1 MKLGLSIKK
10 NIKSFFALLG
20 PGLVTGAADD
30 DPSGIATCS
39 QTGAQF
45 GFGQLWTPLFMLPLM
60 ISVQEACARIGTCK
74 GKGLAY
80 VISYYYSKKIAYA
93 ALILLLI
100 ANTINLGADI
110 GSMAAAL
117 QLIVPINFTVLILF
131 FVIFMTAMQV
141 FVKYETYSNYLK
153 WSCLVVLAYPLTV
166 FVVKAPLLPVLKA
179 TFVPHIEFSY
189 QYLFLVTGLFGTTIS
204 PYMFFWQA
212 SQEVEEDHER
222 NLISKRG
229 RTRIKKSDIFR
240 IRLDSI
246 VGMVVSQIV
255 TWSIIVVGAA
265 VLHEHQVYDVK
276 NAAEAAKLLE
286 PLVHASA
293 YSGLIAKVIFAV
305 GIIGLGLIA
314 VPILAGS
321 GAYGICEVLKLKHG
335 FNLKFK
341 TGQTFY
347 LIMLVSML
355 IGILINYIGIDPF
368 KALIYAAVING
379 VLAVPL
385 IFMIAII
392 ARNEKIMGKN
402 KSGLLSEIFIWFT
415 FLCMLASAISMFATF
430 GNK

>member
-1 MKLGLSIKK
+1 MKKAAKKK
-10 NIKSFFALLG
+10 NIKSFFGLLG

-74 GKGLAY
+74 GRGLAY
-80 VISYYYSKKIAYA
+80 VISHYYSKKLAYIA
-93 ALILLLI
+93 LTLLLI
-100 ANTINLGADI
+100 ANTINIGADI

-131 FVIFMTAMQV
+131 FVIFIAAMQITI
-141 FVKYETYSNYLK
+141 KYKTYSKYLK
-153 WSCLVVLAYPLTV
+153 WSCLVVLAYPITV
-166 FVVKAPLLPVLKA
+166 FVVKAPLWTVLKA
-179 TFVPHIEFSY
+179 TFVPHIEFTY

-222 NLISKRG
+222 NLISIHK
-229 RTRIKKSDIFR
+229 RTRIKQTDIFR
-240 IRLDSI
+240 IRMDSI
-246 VGMVVSQIV
+246 VGMIISQIV
-255 TWSIIVVGAA
+255 TWSIIVVGGA
-265 VLHEHQVYDVK
+265 VMYEHHVHDVK
-276 NAAEAAKLLE
+276 NAADAAKLLE
-286 PLVHASA
+286 PLVQNFA
-293 YSGLIAKVIFAV
+293 YSGVVAKIIFSI

-321 GAYGICEVLKLKHG
+321 GAYGVCEVLKIKHG
-335 FNLKFK
+335 FNLEYK
-341 TGQTFY
+341 TGKTFY
-347 LIMLVSML
+347 LIMVISML

-368 KALIYAAVING
+368 KALIYSAVING

-415 FLCMLASAISMFATF
+415 FLCMLVSAISMFVTF
-430 GNK
+430 GK